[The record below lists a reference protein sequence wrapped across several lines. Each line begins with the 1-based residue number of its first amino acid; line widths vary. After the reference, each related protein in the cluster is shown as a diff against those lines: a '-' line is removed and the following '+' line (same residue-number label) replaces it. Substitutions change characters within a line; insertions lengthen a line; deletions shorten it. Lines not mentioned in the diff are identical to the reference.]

1 MKIHFLEGSKA
12 QKEEQW
18 HSANRKLKLKRQNCT
33 KPSKAAKTKLKY
45 EIHCKVT
52 DQKLKC

>member
-18 HSANRKLKLKRQNCT
+18 HSANRKLKLKKQNCT
-33 KPSKAAKTKLKY
+33 KPSIAAKTNMVLGPKA
-45 EIHCKVT
+45 
-52 DQKLKC
+52 